1 MKLQELF
8 NPANQRRFAELIRP
22 YCGTEPVRRLRQFAH
37 HKRINRYD
45 HVLLVSYISFA
56 LARRWR
62 WDERAAARAGLLHDL
77 FFTDCD
83 NSWHLCMT
91 HPETAAKNAE
101 ALTGDLTDKERNII
115 LSHMWPA
122 GRHLPRSREAWLVDM
137 VDNYVTL
144 LDMTDRSPKW
154 SRKLDAVLA
163 V

>member
-8 NPANQRRFAELIRP
+8 NPANLRRFAELSRP
-22 YCGTEPVRRLRQFAH
+22 YCGTEQVQRLRQF
-37 HKRINRYD
+37 
-45 HVLLVSYISFA
+45 YISFA

>member
-1 MKLQELF
+1 
-8 NPANQRRFAELIRP
+8 
-22 YCGTEPVRRLRQFAH
+22 
-37 HKRINRYD
+37 
-45 HVLLVSYISFA
+45 
-56 LARRWR
+56 
-62 WDERAAARAGLLHDL
+62 
-77 FFTDCD
+77 
-83 NSWHLCMT
+83 MT